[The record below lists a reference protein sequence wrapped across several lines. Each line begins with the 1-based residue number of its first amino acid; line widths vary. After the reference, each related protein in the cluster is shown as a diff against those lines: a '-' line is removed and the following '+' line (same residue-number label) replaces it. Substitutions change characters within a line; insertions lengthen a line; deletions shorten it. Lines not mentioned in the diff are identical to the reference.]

1 MFEDWKKIAS
11 KIVVNY
17 ITVFLIYFFYIF
29 VNVATMNKILNYDFS
44 RYIDR
49 ITEFA

>member
-17 ITVFLIYFFYIF
+17 ITVFLIYFFLYIRKRR
-29 VNVATMNKILNYDFS
+29 ND
-44 RYIDR
+44 
-49 ITEFA
+49 E